1 MSIAFKD
8 VGTLQYIMTQVKL
21 LNLGIHSAT
30 RSIVI
35 HEKLPKLLNLLTTV
49 SLVIATITS
58 SNTYRIL
65 LTG

>member
-1 MSIAFKD
+1 MTIAFED

-35 HEKLPKLLNLLTTV
+35 HEKLLKLLKLLTPV
-49 SLVIATITS
+49 SLVIVTITS
-58 SNTYRIL
+58 SDTNRIL
-65 LTG
+65 LTY